1 MSKKG
6 KLYFEIKPITETEV
20 IKALRNTNKKSSGSD
35 GLSQEHL
42 AMGESELS
50 RPLTQIFNE
59 SIKQGIF
66 PESWKSAIITPVLKK
81 GNKTEYVNYRPVSCL
96 PAAAKLLE
104 KIVCSQ
110 VEDFMETN
118 GLIPDTQHGFR
129 SI

>member
-1 MSKKG
+1 M
-6 KLYFEIKPITETEV
+6 YFIFFV
-20 IKALRNTNKKSSGSD
+20 SW
-35 GLSQEHL
+35 
-42 AMGESELS
+42 
-50 RPLTQIFNE
+50 PLDSAIFNE

-81 GNKTEYVNYRPVSCL
+81 GNKTEYANYRPVSCL

-129 SI
+129 SKRSTQTAWSQVQQNWAEDTEKNF